1 MSYCLVCLASGTKD
15 PCVRCGHRPSKRME
29 QLVHLRLKSIY
40 KAFKQSGAS
49 MGPGPGNMGGNTKA
63 EFADRND
70 SNGGG
75 KYSSALRSLLTDGN
89 SDAKDTFSNFD
100 QSMASE
106 VAAVLQTASNS
117 MADSN
122 GVDYMDRR
130 NRGKRISS
138 HDDFNN
144 GRSSSSRTSNAAAER
159 YFRKT
164 QAEMEAAAAAA
175 EVEAE
180 AAAAALLAEL
190 DEELETANTTS
201 KKSKKK
207 KKKKESKLKDTIE
220 QPMFVD
226 SSSSTGTVK
235 PAEKGYDDPIAL
247 IKKSPKGGS
256 SKATRVSNDDDSSD
270 EEMNFE
276 QLISRGKGPTKASKK
291 DELDDD
297 VSPPPTP
304 LISESPLPQE
314 AEANSTAQFDK
325 ELAVLLSSDDEVGL
339 ETFLAD
345 LKGVPGLGAARKTAR
360 KALKRIKEA
369 NEVSVPP
376 PIPVEP
382 VKPPVKS
389 GVISEP
395 QFVKEAKAAA
405 KALAAKQASSGT
417 GASGSAA
424 NANMGQ
430 IVLIHNPTTHEP
442 LLKVVSRTQSIG
454 GATTKGTGPNAVP
467 VAARAECV
475 MHISPAVVGWVIG
488 KGGSRIRD
496 MMEESGAKVW
506 IDQESM
512 AAKDLRV
519 VYVSGKRSAVDTA
532 VRMVKDLVSKAPAAA
547 SVATATGS
555 TPTPAPT
562 SVPPLKTSSVPP
574 SQSATPE
581 PASFA
586 AAIASGATSGTS
598 TPVVLTPPGPTPV
611 KKQPP
616 VTSQGWAL
624 PAPAPVLSTSASPPP
639 QEVPQIVRESSPPT
653 SMVDAGGASLFSQM
667 ISTEFRCDPRFV
679 ALLIGRRGWTVK
691 NIQVESGANLRI
703 DQSVDPPKIIIS
715 GNVEDV
721 QKAEQMVRDVLKYP
735 HAREP
740 SEDIMVDNLDRS
752 EQQIPPKAAPPSFA
766 TTRQRDIPVSN
777 HKYLEELQLQQES
790 LHKPRNFSS
799 DGGTVRFISLCLVN
813 CVCYCTLMS
822 VCLIKFRVY
831 HQCMANFSSSSSSSK
846 IKAACPHFKI
856 HPRLLECRL
865 FWPMIISAKRYHPRM
880 SLTLLIQILMLGATA
895 RNGDIRTSILLL
907 REMSTR
913 LHCNNFLVMVISTT
927 CCRCPMFL
935 KLNSLRSRAI
945 NDYSQS
951 LNRRNSVVF
960 HHRIF
965 KRCFSRTRLQR
976 RHLLLEFTI
985 LWALLTF

>member
-1 MSYCLVCLASGTKD
+1 
-15 PCVRCGHRPSKRME
+15 
-29 QLVHLRLKSIY
+29 
-40 KAFKQSGAS
+40 

-106 VAAVLQTASNS
+106 VAAVLQTASHS

-190 DEELETANTTS
+190 DEELETANTTN

-207 KKKKESKLKDTIE
+207 KKKKDSKLKDTTIE
-220 QPMFVD
+220 QPIFVN

-235 PAEKGYDDPIAL
+235 PAEKGYDESIVL
-247 IKKSPKGGS
+247 IKKSPKGGGCP
-256 SKATRVSNDDDSSD
+256 KATRVSNDDDSSD

-276 QLISRGKGPTKASKK
+276 QLISRGKGPAKASKK

-304 LISESPLPQE
+304 LKSESPLPQE

-325 ELAVLLSSDDEVGL
+325 ELAVLLSSDNEVGL

-369 NEVSVPP
+369 NEAFVPP
-376 PIPVEP
+376 PETVEP
-382 VKPPVKS
+382 VKPQVKS

-405 KALAAKQASSGT
+405 KALAAKQATSGT
-417 GASGSAA
+417 GASGSA

-442 LLKVVSRTQSIG
+442 LLKVVSRTQSLG

-547 SVATATGS
+547 SVATATS
-555 TPTPAPT
+555 ATPVPVAPT
-562 SVPPLKTSSVPP
+562 PPLKTSSVPP
-574 SQSATPE
+574 SLSATPE

-586 AAIASGATSGTS
+586 AAMVFGATSGTS

-611 KKQPP
+611 PPKKQPP
-616 VTSQGWAL
+616 VSSQGWAL
-624 PAPAPVLSTSASPPP
+624 PAPSPILSATPPP
-639 QEVPQIVRESSPPT
+639 QAVPQIVKESSPPT
-653 SMVDAGGASLFSQM
+653 SMVNAGGASLFSQM

-715 GNVEDV
+715 GNAEDV

-740 SEDIMVDNLDRS
+740 SDDILVDNLGRS
-752 EQQIPPKAAPPSFA
+752 EQQIPPMAAPPSFA
-766 TTRQRDIPVSN
+766 TTQQRVIPMSN
-777 HKYLEELQLQQES
+777 HKYLEEIQLQHES
-790 LHKPRNFSS
+790 LHKARNFSS
-799 DGGTVRFISLCLVN
+799 DGGTVRFIS
-813 CVCYCTLMS
+813 
-822 VCLIKFRVY
+822 R
-831 HQCMANFSSSSSSSK
+831 
-846 IKAACPHFKI
+846 
-856 HPRLLECRL
+856 
-865 FWPMIISAKRYHPRM
+865 
-880 SLTLLIQILMLGATA
+880 
-895 RNGDIRTSILLL
+895 
-907 REMSTR
+907 
-913 LHCNNFLVMVISTT
+913 
-927 CCRCPMFL
+927 
-935 KLNSLRSRAI
+935 
-945 NDYSQS
+945 
-951 LNRRNSVVF
+951 
-960 HHRIF
+960 
-965 KRCFSRTRLQR
+965 
-976 RHLLLEFTI
+976 
-985 LWALLTF
+985 